1 MHIKISENEE
11 MNRMIKTVVQ
21 IRDLH
26 TEKKQIT
33 EI

>member
-1 MHIKISENEE
+1 MYIKISENEE
-11 MNRMIKTVVQ
+11 MNRMIKIATQ

-26 TEKKQIT
+26 IEKEQII